1 MPADGATAAPF
12 HHDGLG
18 RSRFKGQLAKIVQ
31 PFAAVKKSPGLQARS
46 VLPPDGDLKFM
57 KCYRAHEIWED
68 FMGQHSRLPGAAV
81 PAFVQLLAS
90 LAMLALGAAGASAE
104 DIYPS
109 RPVRI
114 VVSFSAGGP
123 TDIVARVMGAK
134 LGDLLGQQFVVE
146 NKVGAG
152 GNIGADLVAKA
163 APDGYTLLMAT
174 VSTHAINPGLYK
186 KIPYDPVRDF
196 VAVAQIGVTPTLLSV
211 NPSVPATDV
220 KSLIALVKQNPG
232 KFTYGSSGLG
242 SILHLC
248 GEQFKALAGGLNI
261 VHVPYRGS
269 APMMSD
275 LVAGQ
280 ISMAFDA
287 TPTAMPQ
294 AQVGAIRAVGAGMA
308 RRMRA
313 MPELP
318 TLQEQGL
325 KGFECYTWNA
335 ILAPAGTPQPIVDR
349 LNAAINEALAEPAVI
364 KRLEEAGI
372 DPTPGSTPEQAAA
385 FVKAELAK
393 WAPIIK
399 ATGAQIE

>member
-1 MPADGATAAPF
+1 MDTPHRTPTLLAGIVVAFA
-12 HHDGLG
+12 LG
-18 RSRFKGQLAKIVQ
+18 G
-31 PFAAVKKSPGLQARS
+31 
-46 VLPPDGDLKFM
+46 
-57 KCYRAHEIWED
+57 
-68 FMGQHSRLPGAAV
+68 PGAK
-81 PAFVQLLAS
+81 
-90 LAMLALGAAGASAE
+90 AE
-104 DIYPS
+104 DKYPS
-109 RPVRI
+109 KPVRI

-123 TDIVARVMGAK
+123 TDTVARVMGAK
-134 LGDLLGQQFVVE
+134 MGDLLGQQFVVE

-163 APDGYTLLMAT
+163 PPDGYTLLMAT

-186 KIPYDPVRDF
+186 NMPYDPVRDF
-196 VAVAQIGVTPTLLSV
+196 APIGQVGVTPTLLGV
-211 NPSVPATDV
+211 HPSVPATDV
-220 KSLIALVKQNPG
+220 KSLVALIKEKPG

-248 GEQFKALAGGLNI
+248 GEQFKALAGGVNA

-275 LVAGQ
+275 LVGGQ

-287 TPTAMPQ
+287 TPTALPQ
-294 AQVGAIRAVGAGMA
+294 AQSGAIRAIGAGMA
-308 RRMRA
+308 TRMRA

-335 ILAPAGTPQPIVDR
+335 ILAPADTPQPIVHR
-349 LNAAINEALAEPAVI
+349 LSEAINKALDDPAVF
-364 KRLEEAGI
+364 KRLQEAGI
-372 DPTPGSTPEQAAA
+372 DPTPGSTPKQATA
-385 FVKAELAK
+385 FIKAELAK

-399 ATGAQIE
+399 ASGAHID